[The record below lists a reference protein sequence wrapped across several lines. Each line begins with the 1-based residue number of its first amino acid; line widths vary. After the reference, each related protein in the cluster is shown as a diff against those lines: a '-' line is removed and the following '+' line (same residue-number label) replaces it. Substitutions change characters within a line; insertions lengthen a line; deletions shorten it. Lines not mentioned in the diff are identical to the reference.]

1 MVRWVVGTVMLLLL
15 LRWSVECEAFQSSN
29 IVLQSFD
36 ETVQQCAELLS
47 IGPSKWI
54 SLRTGVFVR
63 DVETTCL
70 LRCVGV
76 SGRFWS
82 DHNGLRKDLLA
93 RYFLADA
100 SDTQNVNRTQ
110 LCLDALPALPSDPQ
124 RCCDLALE
132 SFLCFY
138 YNYGNLRQDRIFVP
152 LDQPQLLHV
161 TARCMDV
168 HQITMKHLMSLSA
181 EEMDAN
187 ISVHCLVRCI
197 GIKTGIYTD
206 QDGVHMDRIYSQYG
220 EGYCEAKF
228 KNDAAQCIR
237 QQGELKANS
246 NPCHRAYN
254 LLYKCFENVRNV
266 ISEYEMRDSD
276 ED

>member
-1 MVRWVVGTVMLLLL
+1 MVCRVVETVMLLLL
-15 LRWSVECEAFQSSN
+15 VLAGDLRCDAKSN
-29 IVLQSFD
+29 LMLQSFD
-36 ETVQQCAELLS
+36 ELVLECAELMS
-47 IGPSKWI
+47 ITPSKL
-54 SLRTGVFVR
+54 SALRSGVLVK
-63 DVETTCL
+63 DTETKCL

-82 DHNGLRKDLLA
+82 DYTGLRKDILA

-110 LCLDALPALPSDPQ
+110 HCLDELPSIQLDPQ
-124 RCCDLALE
+124 HCCSLALE

-152 LDQPQLLHV
+152 LDHLQLQHV

-168 HQITMKHLMSLSA
+168 HQITLEHLMSLSS

-187 ISVHCLVRCI
+187 DSVHCLVRCI
-197 GIKTGIYTD
+197 GIKTGVYSD
-206 QDGVHMDRIYSQYG
+206 RDGVNMDLIYAQYG
-220 EGYCEAKF
+220 EGYCEADF
-228 KNDAAQCIR
+228 KTNAYECIR
-237 QQGELKANS
+237 RQSEQTYG
-246 NPCHRAYN
+246 NPCKRAYH

-266 ISEYEMRDSD
+266 ITEYELRDSG